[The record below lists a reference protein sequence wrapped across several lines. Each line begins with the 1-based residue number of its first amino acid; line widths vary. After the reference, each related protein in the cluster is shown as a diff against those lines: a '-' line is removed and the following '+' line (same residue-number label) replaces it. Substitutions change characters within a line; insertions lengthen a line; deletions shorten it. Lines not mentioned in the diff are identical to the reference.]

1 MVFFD
6 FVQALYVFF
15 SASTHRWSLL
25 TNELKPRELVVVE
38 RLSDTRWSADAD
50 AVAALIKGY
59 SIIFALLDR
68 ISIDNDENAK
78 TRLEAQGLTKKM
90 KKLETGVMAELWYK
104 ILERMNMT
112 SKMLQS
118 ATLDINNA
126 VALLSSLRTFIA
138 SLRPQFDVFERRG
151 QEFTAVDSFQTKKET
166 NDYPLLQRW
175 GRY

>member
-1 MVFFD
+1 MSGKYNGMQAKIHDINPLVMFMPCCPHSLNLVGQCAVDCCQTAVVFFD

-25 TNELKPRELVVVE
+25 TNELKPRELMVVK
-38 RLSDTRWSADAD
+38 RLSDTRWSAHAD

-90 KKLETGVMAELWYK
+90 KKLETGVIAELWYK

-118 ATLDINNA
+118 VTLDINNMYK
-126 VALLSSLRTFIA
+126 S
-138 SLRPQFDVFERRG
+138 
-151 QEFTAVDSFQTKKET
+151 
-166 NDYPLLQRW
+166 
-175 GRY
+175 